1 MAVKWPQG
9 IASASLSCGI
19 KRSGR
24 PDLGVL
30 LFERPV
36 QWAGVFTQNAAAA
49 APVQWSRSHLGAPVR
64 ALVVNSGNANAC
76 TGPAGDAA
84 VATTAEAAAAAF
96 GLSPDE
102 ILISSTGPIGMELPV
117 DKIVAALPNVSGA
130 LSPDVE
136 PFFEA
141 IRTTDSRMKLAASG
155 SLVGVAKGAA
165 MIAPNMA
172 TMLAFLAT
180 DAPIET
186 DVMQGLLAGAVNRSF
201 NRICIDACE
210 STNDSVY
217 LFSTGN
223 GAPVSLDEFSA
234 ALDDVCATLAEQIV
248 RDAEGGT
255 CVVSIEVSGAEDEE
269 AAALLGR
276 AIAASDL
283 WRAAIHGSDPN
294 WGRVL
299 SAMGSVDRS
308 LELEKIS
315 VSIGD
320 VEVFATGAPTGDIEA
335 AAAQME
341 TDFGLSCIVG
351 TGTGTATVLAC
362 DLTPDYVKLNA
373 FGTT

>member
-1 MAVKWPQG
+1 
-9 IASASLSCGI
+9 
-19 KRSGR
+19 
-24 PDLGVL
+24 
-30 LFERPV
+30 
-36 QWAGVFTQNAAAA
+36 
-49 APVQWSRSHLGAPVR
+49 VR

-84 VATTAEAAAAAF
+84 VVTTAEAAAETF

-102 ILISSTGPIGMELPV
+102 VLISSTGPIGVELPV
-117 DKIVAALPNVSGA
+117 AKIVAALPEASES
-130 LSPDVE
+130 LSSEME

-141 IRTTDSRMKLAASG
+141 IRTTDSRVKLAASG
-155 SLVGVAKGAA
+155 PIVGVAKGAA

-180 DAPIET
+180 DAPIEST
-186 DVMQGLLAGAVNRSF
+186 VLQGLLAGAVNRSF

-217 LFSTGN
+217 LFSTGAGN
-223 GAPVSLDEFSA
+223 PVSLDEFSA
-234 ALDDVCATLAEQIV
+234 ALDDVCSALAEQIV

-255 CVVSIEVSGAEDEE
+255 RVVSIEVRGASDEE
-269 AAALLGR
+269 AAAALGR
-276 AIAASDL
+276 AVAASDL
-283 WRAAIHGSDPN
+283 WRAAMHGSDPN

-308 LELEKIS
+308 LALEKVS
-315 VSIGD
+315 VAIGD
-320 VEVFATGAPTGDIEA
+320 VEVFATGAPTGDLEA
-335 AAAQME
+335 AATQME
-341 TDFGLSCIVG
+341 SDFSLSCTVG
-351 TGTGTATVLAC
+351 DGTGTATVLAC

>member
-1 MAVKWPQG
+1 MAVKWPEG
-9 IASASLSCGI
+9 ITSASLACGI

-30 LFERPV
+30 LSETPL

-49 APVQWSRSHLGAPVR
+49 APVRWSRAHLGTPVR

-76 TGPAGDAA
+76 TGPAGEAA
-84 VATTAEAAAAAF
+84 VGATAEAAAATF
-96 GLSPDE
+96 GVTADE
-102 ILISSTGPIGMELPV
+102 VLISSTGPIGMELPV
-117 DKIVAALPNVSGA
+117 DKILAAIPDATGA
-130 LSPDVE
+130 LSAEME
-136 PFFEA
+136 PFFQA
-141 IRTTDSRMKLAASG
+141 IRTTDSRVKLASSG
-155 SLVGVAKGAA
+155 PVVGVAKGAA

-180 DAPIET
+180 DAPIESA
-186 DVMQGLLAGAVNRSF
+186 VMQGLLAGAVNRTF

-217 LFSTGN
+217 LFSTGT
-223 GAPVSLDEFSA
+223 GAPVSLDDFSA
-234 ALDDVCATLAEQIV
+234 ALDEVCATLAGEIV

-255 CVVSIEVSGAEDEE
+255 RVVSIEVAGAEDEE
-269 AAALLGR
+269 AAASLGR
-276 AIAASDL
+276 AVAASDL

-308 LELEKIS
+308 LTLDRIS
-315 VSIGD
+315 VSIGG
-320 VEVFATGAPTGDIEA
+320 VEVFETGAPTGRNEV
-335 AAAQME
+335 AAAQMNG
-341 TDFGLSCIVG
+341 DFTLSCTVG
-351 TGTGTATVLAC
+351 DGVGAATVLAC
-362 DLTPDYVKLNA
+362 DLSPDYVKLNA

>member
-1 MAVKWPQG
+1 VAVKWPEG
-9 IASASLSCGI
+9 ITSASLSCGI

-30 LFERPV
+30 LSEKPL

-49 APVQWSRSHLGAPVR
+49 APVQWSRAHLGKAVR

-84 VATTAEAAAAAF
+84 VATTAEAAASTF

-117 DKIVAALPNVSGA
+117 DRIVAALPDASAG
-130 LSPDVE
+130 LSPEME
-136 PFFEA
+136 PFFHA
-141 IRTTDSRMKLAASG
+141 IRTTDSRVKLAASG
-155 SLVGVAKGAA
+155 PLVGVAKGAA

-180 DAPIET
+180 DAPIESG
-186 DVMQGLLAGAVNRSF
+186 VMQGLLAGAVNRSF

-217 LFSTGN
+217 LFSTGT
-223 GAPVSLDEFSA
+223 GDPVSLDEFSA

-255 CVVSIEVSGAEDEE
+255 RVVSIEVTGAADEE
-269 AAALLGR
+269 AAARLGR
-276 AIAASDL
+276 AVAASEL
-283 WRAAIHGSDPN
+283 WRAAMHGSDPK

-308 LELEKIS
+308 LALDKVS

-320 VEVFATGAPTGDIEA
+320 VEVFATGAPTGSVEA
-335 AAAQME
+335 AAAQMDG
-341 TDFGLSCIVG
+341 DFSLSCTVG
-351 TGTGTATVLAC
+351 DGAGAATVLAC
-362 DLTPDYVKLNA
+362 DLSPDYVKLNA

>member
-1 MAVKWPQG
+1 
-9 IASASLSCGI
+9 
-19 KRSGR
+19 
-24 PDLGVL
+24 
-30 LFERPV
+30 
-36 QWAGVFTQNAAAA
+36 
-49 APVQWSRSHLGAPVR
+49 
-64 ALVVNSGNANAC
+64 
-76 TGPAGDAA
+76 
-84 VATTAEAAAAAF
+84 
-96 GLSPDE
+96 
-102 ILISSTGPIGMELPV
+102 
-117 DKIVAALPNVSGA
+117 
-130 LSPDVE
+130 
-136 PFFEA
+136 
-141 IRTTDSRMKLAASG
+141 MKLAASG

-255 CVVSIEVSGAEDEE
+255 RVVSIEVSGAEDEE

>member
-1 MAVKWPQG
+1 M
-9 IASASLSCGI
+9 
-19 KRSGR
+19 
-24 PDLGVL
+24 L

-102 ILISSTGPIGMELPV
+102 ILVSSTGPIGMELPV
-117 DKIVAALPNVSGA
+117 HKIVAALPKVSGA
-130 LSPDVE
+130 LSEDVE

-141 IRTTDSRMKLAASG
+141 IRTTDSRVKLAASG

-180 DAPIET
+180 DAPLEA

-217 LFSTGN
+217 LFTTGT
-223 GAPVSLDEFSA
+223 GPPVSLEEFSA
-234 ALDDVCATLAEQIV
+234 ALEEVCATLAEQIV

-255 CVVSIEVSGAEDEE
+255 RVVSIEVSGAEDEE

-276 AIAASDL
+276 AVAASDL
-283 WRAAIHGSDPN
+283 WRAAMHGSDPN

-308 LELEKIS
+308 LALGKIS
-315 VSIGD
+315 ISIGD
-320 VEVFATGAPTGDIEA
+320 VEVFATGAPTGDIVA
-335 AAAQME
+335 AAAQMDS
-341 TDFGLSCIVG
+341 DFSLSCIVG
-351 TGTGTATVLAC
+351 DGMGTATVLAC